1 MATISSSYNF
11 NTGEKKLPWQ
21 TIIALVLAFWLSCC
35 ILLDLVIIPSLF
47 MSGVMSEGTFA
58 PMGNI
63 IFSLFN
69 RIELIAAAFVLTG
82 LCVMWKTAE
91 TNIKTNIN
99 STILISAGFL
109 LAIALTDT
117 YIFTP
122 QLSALG
128 ANLDLFTNKSTM
140 CVGMT
145 QMHIAFWV
153 LETTKLFIAGF
164 LLKWSLDQR

>member
-21 TIIALVLAFWLSCC
+21 TIIALVLAFWLSSC

-69 RIELIAAAFVLTG
+69 RIELVAAAFVLTG
-82 LCVMWKTAE
+82 LFVMRKTAE
-91 TNIKTNIN
+91 ININ
-99 STILISAGFL
+99 STILISASFL

-153 LETTKLFIAGF
+153 LETTKLFIAGS
-164 LLKWSLDQR
+164 LLKWSLDRR

>member
-1 MATISSSYNF
+1 MATVSSSYNF
-11 NTGEKKLPWQ
+11 NAGEKKLPWQ
-21 TIIALVLAFWLSCC
+21 TIISLVLAFWLSSC

-47 MSGVMSEGTFA
+47 MSGVMSEGIFA
-58 PMGNI
+58 PMGNM

-69 RIELIAAAFVLTG
+69 RIELVAAAVVLTG
-82 LCVMWKTAE
+82 LFVMRKTAE
-91 TNIKTNIN
+91 ININ
-99 STILISAGFL
+99 STILISASFL

-153 LETTKLFIAGF
+153 LETTKLFIAGS

>member
-1 MATISSSYNF
+1 MATISSSYDF

-21 TIIALVLAFWLSCC
+21 TIISLVLAFWLSSC

-69 RIELIAAAFVLTG
+69 RIELIAAAVVLTG
-82 LCVMWKTAE
+82 LFVMRKTE
-91 TNIKTNIN
+91 QISMN
-99 STILISAGFL
+99 STALISAGFL

-128 ANLDLFTNKSTM
+128 ANLDLFTNKSSM

-153 LETTKLFIAGF
+153 LETTKLFIAGS
-164 LLKWSLDQR
+164 LLKWSLDRR

>member
-1 MATISSSYNF
+1 MATVSSSYNF
-11 NTGEKKLPWQ
+11 NAGEKKLPWQ
-21 TIIALVLAFWLSCC
+21 TIICLVLAFWLSSC

-47 MSGVMSEGTFA
+47 MSGVMSEGIFA
-58 PMGNI
+58 PMGNM

-69 RIELIAAAFVLTG
+69 RIELVAAAVVLTG
-82 LCVMWKTAE
+82 LFVMRKTAE
-91 TNIKTNIN
+91 ININ
-99 STILISAGFL
+99 STILISASFL

-153 LETTKLFIAGF
+153 LETTKLFIAGS
-164 LLKWSLDQR
+164 LLKWSLDRR

>member
-1 MATISSSYNF
+1 MATISSSF
-11 NTGEKKLPWQ
+11 NVKAENKKLPWQ
-21 TIIALVLAFWLSCC
+21 TIISLILAFWLSSC

-69 RIELIAAAFVLTG
+69 RIELVSAALVLTG
-82 LCVMWKTAE
+82 LFVIRKTE
-91 TNIKTNIN
+91 QT
-99 STILISAGFL
+99 TIHNTALISAGFL

-128 ANLDLFTNKSTM
+128 ANLDLFTSRSTM

-153 LETTKLFIAGF
+153 LETTKLFIAGS